1 MNSLMHVIQGQ
12 YEHILEIKDLL
23 KIIIQYFTP
32 KFYKW
37 LKKIKNK
44 KILFIYLI
52 KNKIIILYYNLIFK
66 YIINKILF
74 F

>member
-1 MNSLMHVIQGQ
+1 MHVIQGQ

-37 LKKIKNK
+37 LKKIKK
-44 KILFIYLI
+44 
-52 KNKIIILYYNLIFK
+52 
-66 YIINKILF
+66 
-74 F
+74 